1 MRSSPEDYI
10 LKFIVPLKEM
20 FEENTRFLQERTGRQ
35 GLFDRIMQ
43 ILRRAALINFL
54 LFYSE
59 TEIDYINVLYYGI
72 RYTRKLAATTAAT
85 IKIVITIPF
94 LVVFFFA
101 LGMSLFS
108 DKH

>member
-1 MRSSPEDYI
+1 M
-10 LKFIVPLKEM
+10 FIVPLKEM

-59 TEIDYINVLYYGI
+59 TEID
-72 RYTRKLAATTAAT
+72 
-85 IKIVITIPF
+85 
-94 LVVFFFA
+94 
-101 LGMSLFS
+101 
-108 DKH
+108 